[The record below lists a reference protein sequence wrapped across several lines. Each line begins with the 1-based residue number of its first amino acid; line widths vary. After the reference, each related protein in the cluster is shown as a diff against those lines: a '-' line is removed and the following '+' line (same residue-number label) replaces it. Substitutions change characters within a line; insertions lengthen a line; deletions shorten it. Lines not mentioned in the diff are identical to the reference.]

1 MKTIIA
7 ANWKMHKTADEAME
21 YMEQFARIHTQ
32 EEQKE
37 IVFFP
42 ATMHLPLLKEGGN
55 IKIGAQNIH
64 TEQKGAYTGETS
76 IRMIAPHCSWVLV
89 GHSERRREAHESNK
103 EANKKAILSLENG
116 KNVMFCIGENKEQ
129 RTTGKTESVLKE
141 QLEEGLKNI
150 HSLNN
155 IAIAYEPSWA
165 ISNGDPLH
173 KTATPE
179 DAKQAAQLI
188 RSILKEKYQN
198 AEDTPILYGG
208 SVKRDSVGMFTSL
221 PNINGV
227 LVGGASLDAEHFS
240 EIIKRA

>member
-7 ANWKMHKTADEAME
+7 ANWKMYLTADEAMG
-21 YMEQFARIHTQ
+21 YMEQFAKIHKQ
-32 EEQKE
+32 EEHKE
-37 IVFFP
+37 IIFFP
-42 ATMHLPLLKEGGN
+42 ATMHLPLLKEAGN

-64 TEQKGAYTGETS
+64 SKEKGAYTGETS

-89 GHSERRREAHESNK
+89 GHSERRREAHESN
-103 EANKKAILSLENG
+103 EETNVKAKLSLENG
-116 KNVMFCIGENKEQ
+116 KKVMFCVGENREQ
-129 RTTGKTESVLKE
+129 RAAGRTENTLRE
-141 QLEEGLKNI
+141 QLEKGFKDIN
-150 HSLNN
+150 SLQN

-165 ISNGDPLH
+165 ISNGDPNH

-179 DAKQAAQLI
+179 DAEQAAQLI
-188 RSILKEKYQN
+188 KSILKEKYSTV
-198 AEDTPILYGG
+198 EGTPILYGG
-208 SVKRDSVGMFTSL
+208 SVKKDSVEMFTSL